1 MNIILFSPLLPERK
15 LPGIPWDDE
24 PEPDIPF
31 IPEDPGDVP
40 VDPEEGPDEE
50 NNNRIGVAR

>member
-1 MNIILFSPLLPERK
+1 MLHTVGLSLF

-40 VDPEEGPDEE
+40 KDPDEEPDEE